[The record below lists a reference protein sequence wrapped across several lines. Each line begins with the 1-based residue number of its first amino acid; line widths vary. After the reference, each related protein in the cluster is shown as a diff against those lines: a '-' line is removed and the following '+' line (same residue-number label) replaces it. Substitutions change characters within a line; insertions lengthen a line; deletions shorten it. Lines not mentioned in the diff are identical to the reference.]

1 MMEAR
6 MNTALANALK
16 EKKELESKLAE
27 VKTFIRLYE
36 RFVGGTK
43 KDQNGVSP
51 TVLGGMDT
59 DAALHNESDR
69 EGGDAGGSPIAP
81 PRTQLPR
88 EEMAPLI
95 QRTLIEVGRPLVR
108 SALLRELGKRG
119 ITIGGTVPTK
129 NLGTLMWRLRE
140 HFVNIEGRGYW
151 PAGLEVPEP
160 DIEDLI

>member
-1 MMEAR
+1 MD
-6 MNTALANALK
+6 TALNNALK
-16 EKKELESKLAE
+16 EKKELEAKLAE
-27 VKTFIRLYE
+27 VKTFIRLYG
-36 RFVGGTK
+36 RFASGTK
-43 KDQNGVSP
+43 KDQTGVRHAVPRES
-51 TVLGGMDT
+51 GA
-59 DAALHNESDR
+59 DAALHTAPRGLGVGAVDQAES
-69 EGGDAGGSPIAP
+69 P

-95 QRTLIEVGRPLVR
+95 RKTLIDVGRPLVR

-151 PAGLEVPEP
+151 PAGLAVPKP